1 MLVSVLAVLGAASFA
16 EADNSAPADVVNH
29 LNASIIGVLQEAE
42 ELGYQGRLARLAPVL
57 DETFDLS
64 YMAHKAVG
72 RQWRELS
79 EEDQQRWRATFE
91 ELTSANY
98 AGRFDS
104 YSGQT
109 FEMLGSEPGAKET
122 VLVRTRLVNPAGEDV
137 ELSYRLRETEA
148 GWKIIDVYLK
158 GTVSE
163 LALRRSEYSSVLK
176 RDGFEALLT
185 SLNRKIDDLAAGGVK
200 R

>member
-1 MLVSVLAVLGAASFA
+1 MSVLAVLVGACFA
-16 EADNSAPADVVNH
+16 EAGDTAPVDVVNR

-42 ELGYQGRLARLAPVL
+42 ELGYEGRLARLAPVL
-57 DETFDLS
+57 DETFDLA

-72 RQWRELS
+72 RHWMKLS

-91 ELTSANY
+91 QLTHANY
-98 AGRFDS
+98 AGRFDR

-109 FEMLGSEPGAKET
+109 FETLGSEPGASET
-122 VLVRTRLVNPAGEDV
+122 VLVRTRLVNPTGEDV
-137 ELSYRLRETEA
+137 ELSYRLRQTEA

-176 RDGFEALLT
+176 RDGFEALLA
-185 SLNRKIDDLAAGGVK
+185 SLNRKIGDLAAGRVK